1 MPWHNSGLQAA
12 RTDISMQVSNILF
25 LISVSIDL
33 MCVWFMHISSNDKD
47 NANERKESL
56 LSVSRVPLILY
67 KDNESECNE
76 SLLLYCRAH
85 LILYKDNANERK
97 ESLLSISRV
106 HVIFD
111 KDTNKII
118 TQASMSTNFYPYAVR
133 WRFNMMLWA
142 GDGCVSCLITPL
154 YAMAERM
161 KKRRCCEPL
170 CDIKSY
176 LCIRKSGA
184 YAVWLRCFY
193 YR

>member
-1 MPWHNSGLQAA
+1 MFALAVWAGFRRVLSGFVPLAG
-12 RTDISMQVSNILF
+12 RSDHTKGFSLF
-25 LISVSIDL
+25 LCPYVLKSELVAFWCRGGTLPTHFGYINIIQNL
-33 MCVWFMHISSNDKD
+33 CKD
-47 NANERKESL
+47 NASEWKESL
-56 LSVSRVPLILY
+56 LSV
-67 KDNESECNE
+67 
-76 SLLLYCRAH
+76 
-85 LILYKDNANERK
+85 
-97 ESLLSISRV
+97 SRV

-118 TQASMSTNFYPYAVR
+118 TQASMSTIFYPYAVR

-184 YAVWLRCFY
+184 YAVWLQCFY